1 MKIKSITYHSLIK
14 RKGGSEMHLKYGKHI
29 NILSIV
35 LTLFSFSVIVSFSTW
50 LSEYS
55 IPNLST
61 MLKVTMLSAFIL
73 GILGFRQ
80 EKSALAIIIM
90 GICAFALVVLYTYA
104 VISFLEH

>member
-1 MKIKSITYHSLIK
+1 MK
-14 RKGGSEMHLKYGKHI
+14 RKGGSEMQLKYGKHI

-35 LTLFSFSVIVSFSTW
+35 LTLFSFLAIVSFSTW

-55 IPNLST
+55 IPNLSN

-73 GILGFRQ
+73 GIIGFRQ

-90 GICAFALVVLYTYA
+90 GICAFALVVLYIYA

>member
-1 MKIKSITYHSLIK
+1 MQ
-14 RKGGSEMHLKYGKHI
+14 LKYGKHI

-35 LTLFSFSVIVSFSTW
+35 LNLFSFSVIVSFSTW
-50 LSEYS
+50 LS
-55 IPNLST
+55 
-61 MLKVTMLSAFIL
+61 AFIL
-73 GILGFRQ
+73 GIIGFRQ

>member
-1 MKIKSITYHSLIK
+1 MQ
-14 RKGGSEMHLKYGKHI
+14 LKYGKQI

-35 LTLFSFSVIVSFSTW
+35 LTLVSFITIVSFSTW
-50 LSEYS
+50 LSGYS

-61 MLKVTMLSAFIL
+61 ILKVTMVSALIL
-73 GILGFRQ
+73 GIIGFRQ
-80 EKSALAIIIM
+80 EKSALAFIIM

>member
-1 MKIKSITYHSLIK
+1 MK
-14 RKGGSEMHLKYGKHI
+14 RKGGSEMQLKYGKHI

-35 LTLFSFSVIVSFSTW
+35 LTLFSFLAIVSFSTW
-50 LSEYS
+50 LSGYS

-61 MLKVTMLSAFIL
+61 MVKVTMWSAFIL
-73 GILGFRQ
+73 GIIGFRQ

-90 GICAFALVVLYTYA
+90 GICAFALVVLYIYA